1 MTINDRLKKAS
12 RRKYTIKERT
22 GRSAI
27 DAYRSFR

>member
-12 RRKYTIKERT
+12 RRKYTIKER